1 MRLFRLK
8 QRKPSLLTLGDRA
21 RDARQWE
28 LASRF
33 YRKALNQNPH
43 NSPIW
48 VQYGH
53 ALKESGEL
61 RDPDK
66 LAQSEIAYR
75 RSLSLDPRVAD
86 SYLQL
91 GHVLK
96 IQGKKEEASAAYLQA
111 IALGS
116 SWDGAT
122 MELANLGWSE
132 AHFSELG
139 SMLNTDVVPDW
150 PASDP
155 ETVKGNEA
163 ISHSDI
169 ADLRGHD
176 LSLSEPDHEVAP
188 QPHDSELND
197 SEIISREFDREYYL
211 GAYPD
216 INPAVVDPLEHFCI
230 TGWRE
235 GRNPCDWF
243 STGYYLNTHWDVADS
258 GINPFVHY
266 LNQGRGEGCQIAGV
280 VRDLEIDPNVS
291 LVSDKFMLDI
301 LRFPSRSI
309 ITDETTFDPRK
320 LDIHWVIPDYS
331 LGQGGHM
338 TIFRMVRWLEIF
350 GHRCT
355 IWINHPS
362 DHDNSSKAFEDIV
375 KHYQPIRADVHFVA
389 DGLLDASGD
398 AVIATAWHTVQIVA
412 HVQKFKD
419 RFYFIQDYEPNFYP
433 SGHFVYFGRIDLYE
447 RFSLYMLR
455 ELA

>member
-1 MRLFRLK
+1 
-8 QRKPSLLTLGDRA
+8 
-21 RDARQWE
+21 
-28 LASRF
+28 
-33 YRKALNQNPH
+33 
-43 NSPIW
+43 
-48 VQYGH
+48 
-53 ALKESGEL
+53 
-61 RDPDK
+61 
-66 LAQSEIAYR
+66 
-75 RSLSLDPRVAD
+75 
-86 SYLQL
+86 
-91 GHVLK
+91 
-96 IQGKKEEASAAYLQA
+96 
-111 IALGS
+111 
-116 SWDGAT
+116 
-122 MELANLGWSE
+122 
-132 AHFSELG
+132 
-139 SMLNTDVVPDW
+139 
-150 PASDP
+150 
-155 ETVKGNEA
+155 
-163 ISHSDI
+163 
-169 ADLRGHD
+169 
-176 LSLSEPDHEVAP
+176 
-188 QPHDSELND
+188 
-197 SEIISREFDREYYL
+197 
-211 GAYPD
+211 
-216 INPAVVDPLEHFCI
+216 
-230 TGWRE
+230 
-235 GRNPCDWF
+235 
-243 STGYYLNTHWDVADS
+243 
-258 GINPFVHY
+258 
-266 LNQGRGEGCQIAGV
+266 V

>member
-66 LAQSEIAYR
+66 LAQAEIAYR

-163 ISHSDI
+163 ISRSDI

-176 LSLSEPDHEVAP
+176 LSLSEPDHELAP

-216 INPAVVDPLEHFCI
+216 INPPLLI
-230 TGWRE
+230 
-235 GRNPCDWF
+235 P
-243 STGYYLNTHWDVADS
+243 LNTSA
-258 GINPFVHY
+258 
-266 LNQGRGEGCQIAGV
+266 
-280 VRDLEIDPNVS
+280 
-291 LVSDKFMLDI
+291 
-301 LRFPSRSI
+301 
-309 ITDETTFDPRK
+309 
-320 LDIHWVIPDYS
+320 
-331 LGQGGHM
+331 
-338 TIFRMVRWLEIF
+338 
-350 GHRCT
+350 
-355 IWINHPS
+355 
-362 DHDNSSKAFEDIV
+362 
-375 KHYQPIRADVHFVA
+375 IRAGERAAIPAIGFLPDIILIRT
-389 DGLLDASGD
+389 GMLLTRES
-398 AVIATAWHTVQIVA
+398 I
-412 HVQKFKD
+412 
-419 RFYFIQDYEPNFYP
+419 
-433 SGHFVYFGRIDLYE
+433 L
-447 RFSLYMLR
+447 LR
-455 ELA
+455 TI